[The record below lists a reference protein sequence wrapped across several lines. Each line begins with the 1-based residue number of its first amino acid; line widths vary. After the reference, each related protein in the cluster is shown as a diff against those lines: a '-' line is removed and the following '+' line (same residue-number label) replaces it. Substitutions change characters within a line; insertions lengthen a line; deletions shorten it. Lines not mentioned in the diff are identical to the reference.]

1 MAKTAKKKPMSKAA
15 AAALE
20 ELENLV
26 IKTAELDVHTKQ
38 VTERLKAAGLGSDI
52 GSIAYAGRASSGSGQ
67 VQVNISSG
75 GFASTWPEWAFG
87 VAEGALH
94 FNKKVWV
101 IYNNQ
106 PFGSNLLQVL
116 CLNTAVWSQPGLG
129 AMGNLPFWLGIGAA
143 QKSAQ
148 ARGLKRSRHPI
159 ISFVVGLAVALA
171 IVAGIFVLF
180 AYQG

>member
-15 AAALE
+15 AAALK

-38 VTERLKAAGLGSDI
+38 VTERLKAAGISSDI

-116 CLNTAVWSQPGLG
+116 CMNTPV
-129 AMGNLPFWLGIGAA
+129 
-143 QKSAQ
+143 
-148 ARGLKRSRHPI
+148 
-159 ISFVVGLAVALA
+159 
-171 IVAGIFVLF
+171 
-180 AYQG
+180 

>member
-1 MAKTAKKKPMSKAA
+1 MHEHLDLKTADF
-15 AAALE
+15 
-20 ELENLV
+20 
-26 IKTAELDVHTKQ
+26 DVHIEQ

-52 GSIAYAGRASSGSGQ
+52 GSIAYAGRSSGSGQ

-75 GFASTWPEWAFG
+75 GFASIWPEWAFG

-116 CLNTAVWSQPGLG
+116 CTSTPV
-129 AMGNLPFWLGIGAA
+129 
-143 QKSAQ
+143 
-148 ARGLKRSRHPI
+148 
-159 ISFVVGLAVALA
+159 
-171 IVAGIFVLF
+171 
-180 AYQG
+180 